1 MDSLSVFH
9 FLFILYIQ
17 MFEFNHKVQALTL
30 DFFRVTSQRM
40 HQKQEHQFSFYSKKY
55 LD

>member
-9 FLFILYIQ
+9 FFLIIYIQ
-17 MFEFNHKVQALTL
+17 MFEFNHKVQALIL
-30 DFFRVTSQRM
+30 DFFRVISQRM